1 MTPATTALDILRTL
15 VWWWCPQCHLALMWF
30 HPLGPL
36 QDARRRPVMTMI
48 VFVPCAKCSGYS
60 YFRHMGFEAA
70 WGAWHPART
79 Q

>member
-1 MTPATTALDILRTL
+1 MTPATTTLDILRTL

-36 QDARRRPVMTMI
+36 QDARRFPVMTMI

-79 Q
+79 